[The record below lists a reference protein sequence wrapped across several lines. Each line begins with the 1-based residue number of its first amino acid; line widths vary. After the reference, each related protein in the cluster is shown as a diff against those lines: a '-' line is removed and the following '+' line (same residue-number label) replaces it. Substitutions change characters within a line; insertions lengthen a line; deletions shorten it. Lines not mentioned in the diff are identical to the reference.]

1 MNWNSYGNC
10 KELFWLTND
19 ILVFIDTMTNY
30 IWVYDYNNQSP
41 LYIFTGYAKIKNFF
55 KKS

>member
-1 MNWNSYGNC
+1 MTSWGNC

-19 ILVFIDTMTNY
+19 ILVFIDTITDY
-30 IWVYDYNNQSP
+30 IWVYDTYTQNP

-55 KKS
+55 KRS